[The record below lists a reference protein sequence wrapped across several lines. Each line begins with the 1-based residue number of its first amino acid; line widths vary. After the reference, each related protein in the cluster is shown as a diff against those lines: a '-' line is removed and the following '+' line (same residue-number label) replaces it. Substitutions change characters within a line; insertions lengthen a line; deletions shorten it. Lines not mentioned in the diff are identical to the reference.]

1 MEDKIVII
9 TIIQSTKKRLL
20 RQIAQ
25 TVEIITNPMLIPVH
39 ATRITRE
46 IIHQVP
52 ITVLR
57 VPDQNPE
64 EVEDEKNIFFNVVSF
79 NFERSKYL

>member
-39 ATRITRE
+39 VTRVTQE

-52 ITVLR
+52 ITVHR
-57 VPDQNPE
+57 APDQNQE

-79 NFERSKYL
+79 NFERSKCL